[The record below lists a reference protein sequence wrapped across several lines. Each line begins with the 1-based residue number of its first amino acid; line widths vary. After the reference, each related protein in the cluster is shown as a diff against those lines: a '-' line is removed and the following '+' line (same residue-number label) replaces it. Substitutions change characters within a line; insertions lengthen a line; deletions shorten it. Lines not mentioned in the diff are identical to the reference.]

1 MWKAKLSLFAF
12 WACFAAPLFAVDCD
26 VVGFEGAD
34 YSVCE
39 VDATQQQ
46 IRFFLNNPET
56 DQPLGSFGNVQN
68 LANEDDQILL
78 FGMNGGMYH
87 QDRRPVGLYVEDG
100 KAQSKL
106 ITSAGPGNFGL
117 IPNGVF
123 CVREGR
129 ADVFETLRFKERAP
143 DCKFATQ
150 SGPMLVIDSALHPR
164 FLPKSDSLHIRNGVG
179 TSADGS
185 KVWFAI
191 SQEPVNFH
199 SFARLFRDHLKTP
212 NALFLD
218 GSISKLFAPDLNR
231 RDLGFPMGP
240 IIGVVDARS
249 N

>member
-1 MWKAKLSLFAF
+1 
-12 WACFAAPLFAVDCD
+12 
-26 VVGFEGAD
+26 
-34 YSVCE
+34 
-39 VDATQQQ
+39 
-46 IRFFLNNPET
+46 
-56 DQPLGSFGNVQN
+56 
-68 LANEDDQILL
+68 
-78 FGMNGGMYH
+78 
-87 QDRRPVGLYVEDG
+87 
-100 KAQSKL
+100 
-106 ITSAGPGNFGL
+106 
-117 IPNGVF
+117 
-123 CVREGR
+123 
-129 ADVFETLRFKERAP
+129 
-143 DCKFATQ
+143 
-150 SGPMLVIDSALHPR
+150 DSALHPR